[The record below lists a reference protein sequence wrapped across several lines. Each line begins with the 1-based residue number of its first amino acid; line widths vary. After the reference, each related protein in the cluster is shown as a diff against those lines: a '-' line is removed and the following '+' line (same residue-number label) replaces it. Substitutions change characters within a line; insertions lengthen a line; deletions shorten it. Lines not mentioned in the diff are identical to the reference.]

1 MRKLFSILILLTF
14 FQNSLVAQSP
24 KKLNSSEIYEAI
36 KKLNFLGSVLYVA
49 AHPDDENTHLIS
61 YFANEVKAQTAYI
74 SLTRGDGGQNLI
86 GPELKELL
94 GVIRTQELLQA
105 RKVDGGIQF
114 FSRAIDFGYSKTPDE
129 TLKIW
134 NKEEV
139 LSDLVY
145 VIRKFQPDII
155 INRFDHRSPGTT
167 HGHHTASAMLS
178 LEAFEAAADKK
189 RFQNQLNKVKIWQPK
204 RLFFN
209 PSWFFYGS
217 QDAFDRADKS
227 NYFSMDIGT
236 YYSTLG
242 LSNSEIAAK
251 SRSQHSSQGF
261 GAVAVRGSSLEY
273 LEPIFGGM
281 PNENV
286 FEGIDTSWNRVKNG
300 KPIGKL
306 IDEIIQTYDFKNPSL
321 SIPDLLQVYDLIN
334 ALEDSHW
341 KKVKLEEVKELILS
355 CAGLYLEA
363 VASTETAVRGEQ
375 IDIAIEAT
383 NRSEAAFVLKSVM
396 NQTFNQTLKY
406 NQNYSTNIGF
416 TIPESATLTSP
427 YWLNE
432 NPGLGMYDVDDLDLI
447 GLAETPDAVTVDFQL
462 EIDGR
467 TLSIERPLVY
477 KFNDPAVGE
486 SYKPF
491 AIVPKVSTD
500 IAEKVIIFNDEK
512 SKLIAVKV
520 KGYEDDMAMG
530 LSLKAPKDW
539 KVSPEIKNISLSKK
553 GEEKTYWFEVYPPKN
568 QSEGELKAVVKYENE
583 IYDKTLVEINYRH
596 IPEQKVLLSAAS
608 KIVKID
614 IQKDG
619 DKIAYIDGAGDALP
633 ESLRQIGYEVTT
645 LNPREITWSKLKE
658 FDAVVLGI
666 RAFNVVPELAYKNK
680 ILFEYVKEGGNV
692 LVQYNTNHALVT
704 EEISPLPLK
713 LSRIRVTEE
722 DAKVNFI
729 NPTHSALNYPNKI
742 TEKDFEGW
750 IQERGL
756 YFPKEW
762 DLTFES
768 LFSMADTGEEQVE
781 GSVLILPYGKGNYVY
796 TGLSFFRELPA
807 AVPGAYR
814 LIANLLSLKTKE

>member
-1 MRKLFSILILLTF
+1 MRKLFSILILSIF

-24 KKLNSSEIYEAI
+24 QKLNSSEIYEAI

-178 LEAFEAAADKK
+178 LEAFEAAADEK

-321 SIPDLLQVYDLIN
+321 SIPKLLQVYDLIN

-383 NRSEAAFVLKSVM
+383 NRSETAFVLKSVM

-416 TIPESATLTSP
+416 TIPENATLTSP

-447 GLAETPDAVTVDFQL
+447 GLAETPDAVTIDFQL
-462 EIDGR
+462 DIDGR
-467 TLSIERPLVY
+467 ILSIERPLVY

-491 AIVPKVSTD
+491 AIVPKVSTH
-500 IAEKVIIFNDEK
+500 IAEKVIVFNDEK

-520 KGYEDDMAMG
+520 KGYENDMAME
-530 LSLKAPKDW
+530 LSLEAPKGW

-553 GEEKTYWFEVYPPKN
+553 GEEKTYWFEVFPPKN
-568 QSEGELKAVVKYENE
+568 QSEGELKPVVKYENE
-583 IYDKTLVEINYRH
+583 VFDKTLVEINYKH

-722 DAKVNFI
+722 DSKVNFI

-756 YFPKEW
+756 YFPNEW
-762 DLTFES
+762 DSTFES

-814 LIANLLSLKTKE
+814 LIANLLALENKE

>member
-178 LEAFEAAADKK
+178 LEAFEAAADEK

-242 LSNSEIAAK
+242 LSNSEIAAR

-341 KKVKLEEVKELILS
+341 KKVKLEEVKELILY

-447 GLAETPDAVTVDFQL
+447 GLAETPDAVTIDFQL
-462 EIDGR
+462 DIDGR
-467 TLSIERPLVY
+467 ILSIERPLVY

-491 AIVPKVSTD
+491 AIVPKVSTH

-520 KGYEDDMAMG
+520 KGYENDMAME
-530 LSLKAPKDW
+530 LSLEAPKGW
-539 KVSPEIKNISLSKK
+539 KVSPEIKNVSLSKK
-553 GEEKTYWFEVYPPKN
+553 GEEKTYWFEVFPPKT
-568 QSEGELKAVVKYENE
+568 QSEGELKPVVKYENE
-583 IYDKTLVEINYRH
+583 VFDKTLVEINYKH

-645 LNPREITWSKLKE
+645 LNPREITLTQLKKY
-658 FDAVVLGI
+658 DAVVLGI

-722 DAKVNFI
+722 DSKVNFI

-756 YFPKEW
+756 YFPNEW
-762 DLTFES
+762 DSTFES
-768 LFSMADTGEEQVE
+768 LFSIADTGEEQVE

-807 AVPGAYR
+807 GVPGAYR
-814 LIANLLSLKTKE
+814 LIANLLSLKNKE

>member
-1 MRKLFSILILLTF
+1 MRKLFSILILSIF

-24 KKLNSSEIYEAI
+24 QKLNSSEIYEAI

-105 RKVDGGIQF
+105 RKIDGGNQF

-178 LEAFEAAADKK
+178 LEAFEAAADEK
-189 RFQNQLNKVKIWQPK
+189 RFQNQLNKVKVWQPK

-217 QDAFDRADKS
+217 QEAFDRADKS

-242 LSNSEIAAK
+242 LSNSEIAAR

-286 FEGIDTSWNRVKNG
+286 FEGIDTTWNRVKNG
-300 KPIGKL
+300 KPIGNL
-306 IDEIIQTYDFKNPSL
+306 IDEIIQTYDFKNPSA
-321 SIPDLLQVYDLIN
+321 SNPKLLKVYDLIN

-363 VASTETAVRGEQ
+363 VASTETAVRGEP

-383 NRSEAAFVLKSVM
+383 NRSETAFVLKSVM
-396 NQTFNQTLKY
+396 NQTFSQTLKY

-416 TIPESATLTSP
+416 TIPETATLTSP

-432 NPGLGMYDVDDLDLI
+432 NPGFGMYEVDDLDLI
-447 GLAETPDAVTVDFQL
+447 GLAETPDAVTIDFQL

-467 TLSIERPLVY
+467 ILSIECPLVY

-491 AIVPKVSTD
+491 AIVPKVSTH

-520 KGYEDDMAMG
+520 KGYENDMAME
-530 LSLKAPKDW
+530 LSLEAPKGW
-539 KVSPEIKNISLSKK
+539 KVSPEIKNVSLSKK
-553 GEEKTYWFEVYPPKN
+553 GEEKTYWFEVFPPKN
-568 QSEGELKAVVKYENE
+568 QSEGELKPVVKYENE
-583 IYDKTLVEINYRH
+583 VFDKTLVEINYKH

-619 DKIAYIDGAGDALP
+619 EKIAYIDGAGDALP

-645 LNPREITWSKLKE
+645 LNPREITLTQLKKY
-658 FDAVVLGI
+658 DAVVLGI

-722 DAKVNFI
+722 DSKVNFI

-756 YFPKEW
+756 YFPNEW
-762 DLTFES
+762 DSTFES

-807 AVPGAYR
+807 GVPGAYR
-814 LIANLLSLKTKE
+814 LIANLLSLKNKE

>member
-1 MRKLFSILILLTF
+1 MRKLFSILILSIF

-24 KKLNSSEIYEAI
+24 QKLNSSEIYEAI

-105 RKVDGGIQF
+105 RKIDGGNQF

-178 LEAFEAAADKK
+178 LEAFEAAADEK
-189 RFQNQLNKVKIWQPK
+189 RFQNQLNKVKVWQPK

-217 QDAFDRADKS
+217 QEAFDRADKS

-242 LSNSEIAAK
+242 LSNSEIAAR

-261 GAVAVRGSSLEY
+261 GAVAVRGSSFEY

-286 FEGIDTSWNRVKNG
+286 FEGIDTTWNRVKNG
-300 KPIGKL
+300 KPIGNL
-306 IDEIIQTYDFKNPSL
+306 IDEIIQTYDFKNPSA
-321 SIPDLLQVYDLIN
+321 SIPKLLKVYDLIN

-363 VASTETAVRGEQ
+363 VASTETAVRGEP

-520 KGYEDDMAMG
+520 KGYEDDMAME
-530 LSLKAPKDW
+530 LSLEAPKGW
-539 KVSPEIKNISLSKK
+539 KVSPEIKNVSLSKK
-553 GEEKTYWFEVYPPKN
+553 GEEKTYWFEVFPPKT
-568 QSEGELKAVVKYENE
+568 QSEGELKPVVKYENE
-583 IYDKTLVEINYRH
+583 IFDKTLVEINYKH

-619 DKIAYIDGAGDALP
+619 EKIAYIDGAGDALP

-645 LNPREITWSKLKE
+645 LNPREITLTQLKKY
-658 FDAVVLGI
+658 DAVVLGI

-722 DAKVNFI
+722 DSKVNFI
-729 NPTHSALNYPNKI
+729 NPTHNALNYPNKI

-756 YFPKEW
+756 YFPNEW
-762 DLTFES
+762 DSTFES

-807 AVPGAYR
+807 GVPGAYR
-814 LIANLLSLKTKE
+814 LIANLLSLKNKE

>member
-1 MRKLFSILILLTF
+1 MRKLFSILILSIFL
-14 FQNSLVAQSP
+14 QNSLVAQSP
-24 KKLNSSEIYEAI
+24 QKLNSSEIYEAI

-86 GPELKELL
+86 GSELKELL

-105 RKVDGGIQF
+105 RKIDGGNQF

-178 LEAFEAAADKK
+178 LEAFEAAADEK
-189 RFQNQLNKVKIWQPK
+189 RFQNQLNKVKVWQPK

-217 QDAFDRADKS
+217 QEAFDRADKS

-242 LSNSEIAAK
+242 LSNSEIAAR

-261 GAVAVRGSSLEY
+261 GAVAVRGSSFEY

-286 FEGIDTSWNRVKNG
+286 FEGIDTTWNRVKNG
-300 KPIGKL
+300 KPIGNL
-306 IDEIIQTYDFKNPSL
+306 IDEIIQTYDFKNPSA
-321 SIPDLLQVYDLIN
+321 SIPKLLKVYDLIN

-341 KKVKLEEVKELILS
+341 KKIKLEEVKELILS

-363 VASTETAVRGEQ
+363 VASTETAVRGEP

-383 NRSEAAFVLKSVM
+383 NRSETAFVLKSVM

-416 TIPESATLTSP
+416 TIPENATLTSP

-432 NPGLGMYDVDDLDLI
+432 NPGFGMYKVDDLDLI
-447 GLAETPDAVTVDFQL
+447 GLAETPDAVTIDFQL
-462 EIDGR
+462 DIDGR
-467 TLSIERPLVY
+467 ILSIERPLVY

-491 AIVPKVSTD
+491 AIVPKVSTH

-520 KGYEDDMAMG
+520 KGYENDMAME
-530 LSLKAPKDW
+530 LSLEAPKGW
-539 KVSPEIKNISLSKK
+539 KVSPEIKNVSLSKK
-553 GEEKTYWFEVYPPKN
+553 GEEKTYWFEVFPPKT
-568 QSEGELKAVVKYENE
+568 QSEGELKPVVKYENE
-583 IYDKTLVEINYRH
+583 VFDKTLVEINYKH

-619 DKIAYIDGAGDALP
+619 EKIAYIDGAGDALP

-645 LNPREITWSKLKE
+645 LNPREITLTQLKKY
-658 FDAVVLGI
+658 DAVVLGI

-722 DAKVNFI
+722 DSKVNFI

-756 YFPKEW
+756 YFPNEW
-762 DLTFES
+762 DSTFES

-807 AVPGAYR
+807 GVPGAYR
-814 LIANLLSLKTKE
+814 LIANLLSLKNKE

>member
-86 GPELKELL
+86 GSELKELL

-105 RKVDGGIQF
+105 RKIDGGNQF

-178 LEAFEAAADKK
+178 LEAFEAAADEK
-189 RFQNQLNKVKIWQPK
+189 RFQNQLNKVKVWQPK

-217 QDAFDRADKS
+217 QEAFDRADKS

-242 LSNSEIAAK
+242 LSNSEIAAR

-261 GAVAVRGSSLEY
+261 GAVAVRGSSFEY

-286 FEGIDTSWNRVKNG
+286 FEGIDTTWNRVKNG
-300 KPIGKL
+300 KPIGNL
-306 IDEIIQTYDFKNPSL
+306 IDEIIQTYDFKNPSA
-321 SIPDLLQVYDLIN
+321 SIPKLLKVYDLIN

-363 VASTETAVRGEQ
+363 VASTETAVRGEP

-383 NRSEAAFVLKSVM
+383 NRSETAFVLKSVM

-416 TIPESATLTSP
+416 TIPENATLTSP

-432 NPGLGMYDVDDLDLI
+432 NPGFGMYKVDDLDLI
-447 GLAETPDAVTVDFQL
+447 GLAETPDAVTIDFQL
-462 EIDGR
+462 DIDGR
-467 TLSIERPLVY
+467 ILSIERPLVY

-491 AIVPKVSTD
+491 AIVPKVSTH

-520 KGYEDDMAMG
+520 KGYENDMAME
-530 LSLKAPKDW
+530 LSLEAPKGW
-539 KVSPEIKNISLSKK
+539 KVSPEIKNVSLSKK
-553 GEEKTYWFEVYPPKN
+553 GEEKTYWFEVFPPKT
-568 QSEGELKAVVKYENE
+568 QSEGELKPVVKYENE
-583 IYDKTLVEINYRH
+583 VFDKTLVEINYKH

-619 DKIAYIDGAGDALP
+619 EKIAYIDGAGDALP

-645 LNPREITWSKLKE
+645 LNPREITLTQLKKY
-658 FDAVVLGI
+658 DAVVLGI

-722 DAKVNFI
+722 DSKVNFI

-756 YFPKEW
+756 YFPNEW
-762 DLTFES
+762 DSTFES

-807 AVPGAYR
+807 GVPGAYR
-814 LIANLLSLKTKE
+814 LIANLLSLKNKE

>member
-1 MRKLFSILILLTF
+1 MRKLFSILILSIF

-24 KKLNSSEIYEAI
+24 QKLNSSEIYEAI

-105 RKVDGGIQF
+105 RKIDGGNQF

-178 LEAFEAAADKK
+178 LEAFEAAADEK
-189 RFQNQLNKVKIWQPK
+189 RFQNQLNKVKVWQPK

-217 QDAFDRADKS
+217 QEAFDRADKS

-242 LSNSEIAAK
+242 LSNSEIAAR

-286 FEGIDTSWNRVKNG
+286 FEGIDTTWNRVKNG
-300 KPIGKL
+300 KPIGNL
-306 IDEIIQTYDFKNPSL
+306 IDEIIQTYDFKNPSA
-321 SIPDLLQVYDLIN
+321 SIPKLLKVYDLIN

-363 VASTETAVRGEQ
+363 VASTETAVRGEP

-383 NRSEAAFVLKSVM
+383 NRSETAFVLKSVM
-396 NQTFNQTLKY
+396 NQTFSQTLKY

-416 TIPESATLTSP
+416 TIPETATLTSP

-432 NPGLGMYDVDDLDLI
+432 NPGFGMYEVDDLDLI
-447 GLAETPDAVTVDFQL
+447 GLAETPDAVTIDFQL

-467 TLSIERPLVY
+467 ILSIERPLVY

-491 AIVPKVSTD
+491 AIVPKVSTH
-500 IAEKVIIFNDEK
+500 IAEKVIVFNDEK

-520 KGYEDDMAMG
+520 KGYENDMAME
-530 LSLKAPKDW
+530 LSLEAPKGW

-553 GEEKTYWFEVYPPKN
+553 GEEKTYWFEVFPPKT
-568 QSEGELKAVVKYENE
+568 QSEGELKPVVKYENE
-583 IYDKTLVEINYRH
+583 VFDKTLVEINYKH

-614 IQKDG
+614 IQKEG

-633 ESLRQIGYEVTT
+633 ESLRQIGYEVTSI
-645 LNPREITWSKLKE
+645 NASEISLSKLKE

-722 DAKVNFI
+722 DSKVNFI

-756 YFPKEW
+756 YFPNEW
-762 DLTFES
+762 DSTFES

-807 AVPGAYR
+807 GVPGAYR
-814 LIANLLSLKTKE
+814 LIANLLSLENKE

>member
-1 MRKLFSILILLTF
+1 MRKLFSILILSIF

-24 KKLNSSEIYEAI
+24 QKLNSSEIYEAI

-86 GPELKELL
+86 GSELKELL

-105 RKVDGGIQF
+105 RKIDGGNQF

-178 LEAFEAAADKK
+178 LEAFEAAADEK

-242 LSNSEIAAK
+242 LSNSEIAAR

-286 FEGIDTSWNRVKNG
+286 FEGIDTTWNRVKNG
-300 KPIGKL
+300 KPIGNL
-306 IDEIIQTYDFKNPSL
+306 IDEIIQTYDFKNPSA
-321 SIPDLLQVYDLIN
+321 SIPKLLKVYDLIN

-363 VASTETAVRGEQ
+363 VASTETAVRGEP

-383 NRSEAAFVLKSVM
+383 NRSETAFVLKSVM

-416 TIPESATLTSP
+416 TIPENATLTSP

-447 GLAETPDAVTVDFQL
+447 GLAETPDAVTIDFQL
-462 EIDGR
+462 GIDGR

-491 AIVPKVSTD
+491 AIVPKVSTH
-500 IAEKVIIFNDEK
+500 IAEKVIVFNDEK

-520 KGYEDDMAMG
+520 KGYENDMAME
-530 LSLKAPKDW
+530 LSLEAPKGW
-539 KVSPEIKNISLSKK
+539 KVSPEIKNVSLSKK

-583 IYDKTLVEINYRH
+583 IYDKTLVEINYQH

-722 DAKVNFI
+722 DSKVNFI

-807 AVPGAYR
+807 GVPGAYR
-814 LIANLLSLKTKE
+814 LIANLLSLKNKE

>member
-1 MRKLFSILILLTF
+1 MRKLFSILILSIFL
-14 FQNSLVAQSP
+14 QNSLVAQSP
-24 KKLNSSEIYEAI
+24 QKLNSSEIYEAI

-86 GPELKELL
+86 GSELKELL

-105 RKVDGGIQF
+105 RKIDGGIQF

-178 LEAFEAAADKK
+178 LEAFEAAADEK
-189 RFQNQLNKVKIWQPK
+189 RFQNQLNKVKVWQPK

-217 QDAFDRADKS
+217 QEAFDRADKS
-227 NYFSMDIGT
+227 NYFGMDIGT

-242 LSNSEIAAK
+242 LSNSEIAAR

-286 FEGIDTSWNRVKNG
+286 FEGIDTTWNRVKNG
-300 KPIGKL
+300 KPIGNL
-306 IDEIIQTYDFKNPSL
+306 IDEIIQTYDFKNPSA
-321 SIPDLLQVYDLIN
+321 SIPKLLKVYDLIN

-363 VASTETAVRGEQ
+363 VASTETAVRGEP

-383 NRSEAAFVLKSVM
+383 NRSETAFVLKSVM
-396 NQTFNQTLKY
+396 NQTFSQTLKY

-416 TIPESATLTSP
+416 TIPETATLTSP

-432 NPGLGMYDVDDLDLI
+432 NPGFGMYEVDDLDLI
-447 GLAETPDAVTVDFQL
+447 GLAETPDAVTIDFQL

-467 TLSIERPLVY
+467 ILSIERPLVY

-491 AIVPKVSTD
+491 AIVPKVSTH
-500 IAEKVIIFNDEK
+500 IAEKVIVFNDEK

-520 KGYEDDMAMG
+520 KGYENDMAME
-530 LSLKAPKDW
+530 LSLEAPKGW

-553 GEEKTYWFEVYPPKN
+553 GEEKTYWFEVFPPKT
-568 QSEGELKAVVKYENE
+568 QSEGELKPVVKYENE
-583 IYDKTLVEINYRH
+583 VFDKTLVEINYKH

-614 IQKDG
+614 IQKEG

-633 ESLRQIGYEVTT
+633 ESLRQIGYEVTSI
-645 LNPREITWSKLKE
+645 NASEISLSKLKE

-722 DAKVNFI
+722 DSKVNFI

-756 YFPKEW
+756 YFPNEW
-762 DLTFES
+762 DSTFES

-807 AVPGAYR
+807 GVPGAYR
-814 LIANLLSLKTKE
+814 LIANLLSLENKE

>member
-1 MRKLFSILILLTF
+1 MRKLFSILILSIFL
-14 FQNSLVAQSP
+14 QNSLVAQSP
-24 KKLNSSEIYEAI
+24 QKLNSSEIYEAI

-86 GPELKELL
+86 GSELKELL

-105 RKVDGGIQF
+105 RKIDGGNQF

-178 LEAFEAAADKK
+178 LEAFEAAADEK
-189 RFQNQLNKVKIWQPK
+189 RFQNQLNKVKVWQPK

-217 QDAFDRADKS
+217 QEAFDRADKS

-242 LSNSEIAAK
+242 LSNSEIAAR

-261 GAVAVRGSSLEY
+261 GAVAVRGSSFEY

-286 FEGIDTSWNRVKNG
+286 FEGIDTTWNRVKNG
-300 KPIGKL
+300 KPIGNL
-306 IDEIIQTYDFKNPSL
+306 IDEIIQTYDFKNPSA
-321 SIPDLLQVYDLIN
+321 SIPKLLKVYDLIN

-363 VASTETAVRGEQ
+363 VASTETAVRGEP

-383 NRSEAAFVLKSVM
+383 NRSETAFVLKSVM

-416 TIPESATLTSP
+416 TIPENATLTSP

-432 NPGLGMYDVDDLDLI
+432 NPGFGMYKVDDLDLI
-447 GLAETPDAVTVDFQL
+447 GLAETPDAVTIDFQL
-462 EIDGR
+462 DIDGR
-467 TLSIERPLVY
+467 ILSIERPLVY

-491 AIVPKVSTD
+491 AIVPKVSTH

-520 KGYEDDMAMG
+520 KGYENDMAME
-530 LSLKAPKDW
+530 LSLEAPKGW
-539 KVSPEIKNISLSKK
+539 KVSPEIKNVSLSKK
-553 GEEKTYWFEVYPPKN
+553 GEEKTYWFEVFPPKT
-568 QSEGELKAVVKYENE
+568 QSEGELKPVVKYENE
-583 IYDKTLVEINYRH
+583 VFDKTLVEINYKH

-619 DKIAYIDGAGDALP
+619 EKIAYIDGAGDALP

-645 LNPREITWSKLKE
+645 LNPREITLTQLKKY
-658 FDAVVLGI
+658 DAVVLGI

-722 DAKVNFI
+722 DSKVNFI

-756 YFPKEW
+756 YFPNEW
-762 DLTFES
+762 DSTFES

-807 AVPGAYR
+807 GVPGAYR
-814 LIANLLSLKTKE
+814 LIANLLSLKNKE

>member
-1 MRKLFSILILLTF
+1 MRKLFSILILSIF

-24 KKLNSSEIYEAI
+24 QKLNSSEIYEAI

-178 LEAFEAAADKK
+178 LEAFEAAADEK

-242 LSNSEIAAK
+242 LSNSEIAAR

-383 NRSEAAFVLKSVM
+383 NRSETAFVLKSVM

-416 TIPESATLTSP
+416 TIPENATLTSP

-447 GLAETPDAVTVDFQL
+447 GLAETPDAVTIDFQL
-462 EIDGR
+462 DIDGR
-467 TLSIERPLVY
+467 ILSIERPLVY

-491 AIVPKVSTD
+491 AIVPKVSTH

-520 KGYEDDMAMG
+520 KGYENDMAME
-530 LSLKAPKDW
+530 LSLEAPKGW
-539 KVSPEIKNISLSKK
+539 KVSPEIKNVSLSKK
-553 GEEKTYWFEVYPPKN
+553 GEEKTYWFEVFPPKN
-568 QSEGELKAVVKYENE
+568 QSEGELKPVVKYENE
-583 IYDKTLVEINYRH
+583 IFDKTLVEINYKH

-722 DAKVNFI
+722 DSKVNFI

-756 YFPKEW
+756 YFPNEW
-762 DLTFES
+762 DSTFES

>member
-1 MRKLFSILILLTF
+1 MRKLFSILILSIFL
-14 FQNSLVAQSP
+14 QNSLVAQSP
-24 KKLNSSEIYEAI
+24 QKLNSSEIYEAI

-86 GPELKELL
+86 GSELKELL

-105 RKVDGGIQF
+105 RKIDGGNQF

-178 LEAFEAAADKK
+178 LEAFEAAADEK
-189 RFQNQLNKVKIWQPK
+189 RFQNQLNKVKVWQPK

-217 QDAFDRADKS
+217 QEAFDRADKS

-242 LSNSEIAAK
+242 LSNSEIAAR

-261 GAVAVRGSSLEY
+261 GAVAVRGSSFEY

-286 FEGIDTSWNRVKNG
+286 FEGIDTTWNRVKNG
-300 KPIGKL
+300 KPIGNL
-306 IDEIIQTYDFKNPSL
+306 IDEIIQTYDFKNPSA
-321 SIPDLLQVYDLIN
+321 SIPKLLKVYDLIN

-363 VASTETAVRGEQ
+363 VASTETAVRGEP

-383 NRSEAAFVLKSVM
+383 NRSETAFVLKSVM

-416 TIPESATLTSP
+416 TIPENATLTSP

-432 NPGLGMYDVDDLDLI
+432 NPGFGMYKVDDLDLI
-447 GLAETPDAVTVDFQL
+447 GLAETPDAVTIDFQL
-462 EIDGR
+462 DIDGR
-467 TLSIERPLVY
+467 ILSIERPLVY

-491 AIVPKVSTD
+491 AIVPKVSTH

-520 KGYEDDMAMG
+520 KGYEDDMAMD

-553 GEEKTYWFEVYPPKN
+553 GEEKTYWFEVFPPKT
-568 QSEGELKAVVKYENE
+568 QSEGELKPVVKYENE
-583 IYDKTLVEINYRH
+583 VFDKTLVEINYKH

-619 DKIAYIDGAGDALP
+619 EKIAYIDGAGDALP

-645 LNPREITWSKLKE
+645 LNPREITLTQLKKY
-658 FDAVVLGI
+658 DAVVLGI

-722 DAKVNFI
+722 DSKVNFI

-756 YFPKEW
+756 YFPNEW
-762 DLTFES
+762 DSTFES

-807 AVPGAYR
+807 GVPGAYR
-814 LIANLLSLKTKE
+814 LIANLLSLKNKE